1 MNTPFITLIVP
12 THMRPALLKR
22 ALNSINSQKFRE
34 EIEVI
39 VVSDVD
45 DYQTLMV
52 CKENLT
58 KEDIYIRRN
67 GLNGPSASRNIGL
80 QLANGKNIMF
90 LDDDDTWHCDF
101 YDNLRKINFNLYFN
115 YFNCNVIKE
124 QRFDLEQK
132 KLNEFSL
139 NLKDKLD
146 INVFVKNQVH
156 MSCLIFNAALL
167 KNKEFDCSMRAYE
180 DWDFLLNIYKEIF
193 PIHLPITCANV
204 YEVDDQTTDRRG
216 SSADALNFN
225 AVLDYL
231 YVYRRYPAP
240 NGLIREKR
248 QKMLASAGLLL
259 PVDLL

>member
-1 MNTPFITLIVP
+1 MNTPFITLIMP
-12 THMRPALLKR
+12 THKRSALLKR

-39 VVSDVD
+39 VISDVD
-45 DYQTLMV
+45 DYQTLIV
-52 CKENLT
+52 CNENL
-58 KEDIYIRRN
+58 KPYDIYIRRN

-90 LDDDDTWHCDF
+90 LDDDDAWHYDF
-101 YDNLRKINFNLYFN
+101 YDNLRKINYNIYCN
-115 YFNCNVIKE
+115 YFNCNIIKE
-124 QRFDLEQK
+124 QRFELEQK
-132 KLNEFSL
+132 KIKEFSL

-146 INVFVKNQVH
+146 IYVFVKNQVH
-156 MSCLIFNAALL
+156 MSCLIFNAALV

-193 PIHLPITCANV
+193 PIHLPLTCSNV
-204 YEVDDQTTDRRG
+204 YEVDDETTDRRG

-231 YVYRRYPAP
+231 YVYRRHPAP
-240 NGLIREKR
+240 NSLIREER
-248 QKMLASAGLLL
+248 QKMLAAAGLVL
-259 PVDLL
+259 PVELL